1 MRTARSLLV
10 AAAFLSSPLVAQPR
24 GAAALGPLVQ
34 GLGASGRVLVIAAH
48 PDDEDTQLIAWL
60 ARGRHVETAYL
71 ALTRGDGG
79 QNLIG
84 NELGEPLG
92 AIRTEELLAARRLDG
107 GKQYFT
113 RAFDFGFSKNAEETL
128 TQWVKDSILRDVVTV
143 VRSFRPH
150 VIVSVFSG
158 TPADGHGHHQVA
170 GLLAREAYDMSADT
184 VRFPARTTAGLGGW
198 TVTKF
203 YRGALFRNQAQAT
216 LRVNVGEFDPLGGRS
231 YAELAADSRSQ
242 HKSQAMGALQQKG
255 ARFDPLLR
263 EAARVGPTD
272 PRTERSVFDG
282 VDTTW
287 ARFQRV
293 MGTPAQ
299 RAALDSL
306 PAAFAAAAT
315 ALNLVAPERT
325 VPALARVLSLLDATC
340 GASSPATVCAGE
352 PRPAASEVES
362 DFQRSMQVARARVH
376 QAMVLATGAAAEV
389 VASREVF
396 ALRDSVRVGYAVYN
410 RGRLPLQVVGVRLL
424 TEGGAFGGPR
434 EPRPVAPDSMWS
446 DSLRFVLS
454 RAGGPWWMQQPR
466 RGPMFSLPGAASDEA
481 SLRDLPAVV
490 TTFEVNGARFDLR
503 TSVVYRYADAIRGEI
518 NRPVVGAPA
527 ITVSLEGDVEY
538 AQANTPLQRTVRV
551 TVRSHA
557 DGPRAVDVRLEVP
570 AGLTVDSAVR
580 RVQLPGNAR
589 VASASSAPAATFGL
603 STGPQGDP
611 IQVVT
616 FQVQGRLA
624 PGRHAVRA
632 SATSDG
638 ETFATGYTAV
648 AYDHIQTQRLYRPA
662 VLGLEAVDVVL
673 PRAARI
679 AYINGVGDNSAP
691 ILQQLGLDVTV
702 LDPADLGR
710 TDLSRFTSVVVGT
723 RAYEASPTLIAN
735 NPRLLEYT
743 RAGGTLVVQYGQYE
757 MLNPGLMPYP
767 ITLGRPA
774 DRVTVEGAP
783 VRVLD
788 QAASVLTAPNAITL
802 RDFEGWAQDRS
813 LYMPRTFD
821 GAYTPLLEMND
832 PGEAAN
838 RGALLVAP
846 YGKGMYVYTSLAFF
860 RQLPNG
866 VPGAAR
872 LFVNLLSAKPGTVVP

>member
-1 MRTARSLLV
+1 MRTARSLLL
-10 AAAFLSSPLVAQPR
+10 AAATFLPAALVAQPR
-24 GAAALGPLVQ
+24 GAAALGPLVR
-34 GLGASGRVLVIAAH
+34 GLGVSGRVLVIAAH

-60 ARGRHVETAYL
+60 ARGRQVETAYL
-71 ALTRGDGG
+71 SLTRGDGG

-107 GKQYFT
+107 GRQYFT
-113 RAFDFGFSKNAEETL
+113 RAFDFGFSRNAEETL
-128 TQWVKDSILRDVVTV
+128 TQWAKDSILRDVVTV
-143 VRSFRPH
+143 VRAFRPH

-184 VRFPARTTAGLGGW
+184 VRYPARTTAGLGGW
-198 TVTKF
+198 TVSKF

-216 LRVNVGEFDPLGGRS
+216 LRLNVGEFDPLGGRS

-263 EAARVGPTD
+263 EAARVGPAD
-272 PRTERSVFDG
+272 ARTEQSVFDG

-287 ARFQRV
+287 ARFRRV

-306 PAAFAAAAT
+306 PAAFTNAAS
-315 ALNLVAPERT
+315 ALNLVAPDRT
-325 VPALARVLSLLDATC
+325 VPALARVLRLLDAMC
-340 GASSPATVCAGE
+340 VASGPAGVCAGE
-352 PRPAASEVES
+352 PRPSEVES
-362 DFQRSMQVARARVH
+362 DFQRSVQVARTRVH

-410 RGRLPLQVVGVRLL
+410 RGRMPLQVVGVRLL
-424 TEGGAFGGPR
+424 TDGGAFGGPR
-434 EPRPVAPDSMWS
+434 AARAVAPDSMWS
-446 DSLRFVLS
+446 DSLRFMLT
-454 RAGGPWWMQQPR
+454 RAGGPWWMQQAR

-490 TTFEVNGARFDLR
+490 TTFEVNGTRFDLR
-503 TSVVYRYADAIRGEI
+503 TPVVYRYADAIRGEI

-527 ITVSLEGDVEY
+527 ITVSLERDVEY
-538 AQANTPLQRTVRV
+538 ARANTPLQRTVRV

-557 DGPRAVDVRLEVP
+557 DGPRAVDVRLELP
-570 AGLTVDSAVR
+570 AGLTVDSAVK
-580 RVQLPGNAR
+580 RVQLQGNAR
-589 VASASSAPAATFGL
+589 VATAASAPAATFGL

-624 PGRHAVRA
+624 PGRHVVRA
-632 SATSDG
+632 SATSEG
-638 ETFATGYTAV
+638 ETFTTGYTAV
-648 AYDHIQTQRLYRPA
+648 SYDHIQTQRLYRPA

-743 RAGGTLVVQYGQYE
+743 KAGGTLVVQYGQYE

-767 ITLGRPA
+767 ITLARPA
-774 DRVTVEGAP
+774 DRVTVEGSP

-788 QAASVLTAPNAITL
+788 PAASVLTAPNAISP
-802 RDFEGWAQDRS
+802 RDFDGWAQDRS

-821 GAYTPLLEMND
+821 AAYTPLLEMND
-832 PGEAAN
+832 PGEAPN